1 VYAILLKY
9 PIDTLKVIITA
20 PKVTSSTK
28 INLIGY
34 NGDIQWIESAN
45 GIVIDL
51 STINPT
57 AIQSQWAWCF
67 KLTNV
72 L

>member
-67 KLTNV
+67 RLFDIQ
-72 L
+72 